1 MEGRTRSRN
10 CPSICSYNASV
21 RYRVEDL
28 AAVAGVGV
36 DTVRFYQGQGLL
48 AAPTRVG
55 RLAWY
60 DAEHVARLLEIR
72 DLSGRGFSLAQIR
85 DLGSS
90 DADEV
95 LAELAAENAPDP
107 SLHRAELAARTGVSE
122 FVIDLVVGAGL
133 LKPAPH
139 PDGERF
145 TDDAVDML
153 VAARTLLSEGVQ
165 LEELTALAMRH
176 ATHVEDLVDDTI
188 ELFRRHHDR
197 TGRDRSDLAAT
208 LDRLAPIATKL
219 VSQHFE
225 RTLMSRA
232 LQRLEDS
239 DDTAAAGSIV
249 VLARRIE
256 VSGSPTLAAFGSSV
270 DRYRSLWLRPDEHT
284 RIAAL
289 GAVETIEPDGA
300 ERFSEASAARAAL
313 SARVQRRG
321 PADAPA
327 PVLIGGFSFSVGP
340 DDRGPDWSGFGDCR
354 FVLPEQTL
362 IDSPAGQWLLTAGRV
377 GPDGDLE
384 ATEVELDAKSTAFL
398 ESVDWSWLSAA
409 PTDESDRGDPPTD
422 DSDGGDP
429 PPDDR
434 YVELVASGIAS
445 IEAGELDK
453 VVLARC
459 RELPAPADVTAVL
472 ARLQDA
478 YPTCALFAFAV
489 DDRTF
494 FGATPE
500 ELVALDGPSLHTVAL
515 AGTAPRGTD
524 HEEDARLAGEL
535 LASSK
540 NRAEHEFV
548 VDAITE
554 KLSDLG
560 LVDPTPSAPDIMRL
574 AHVQHL
580 RTPITARVERRRAG
594 PTDMDV
600 FRVAGVLHPT
610 PAVGGTPDDA
620 AARFIDSQE
629 RFDRGWYAAPI
640 GWCDLDG
647 NGDLRVALRSALCD
661 RERVYLFAGAGIV
674 AGSDPDEE
682 LAETT
687 VKLRA
692 LAEVIGP

>member
-1 MEGRTRSRN
+1 M
-10 CPSICSYNASV
+10 SV

-28 AAVAGVGV
+28 AASADVGV
-36 DTVRFYQGQGLL
+36 DTVRYYQGQGLL
-48 AAPTRVG
+48 EAPTRDG

-60 DAEHVARLLEIR
+60 DDDHLARLLEIR
-72 DLSGRGFSLAQIR
+72 DLSNRGFSLAQIR
-85 DLGSS
+85 DLGSN
-90 DADEV
+90 DADEL

-107 SLHRAELAARTGVSE
+107 SLDRAELAARTGVSE

-133 LKPAPH
+133 LNPAAH

-145 TDDAVDML
+145 TDDAVGML
-153 VAARTLLSEGVQ
+153 VGARTLLSEGVQ

-176 ATHVEDLVDDTI
+176 ATHVEGLVDDTI

-197 TGRDRSDLAAT
+197 TGRDRADLAAT
-208 LDRLAPIATKL
+208 LDRLAPIATNL

-232 LQRLEDS
+232 LKRLEDS

-249 VLARRIE
+249 VSARRVDI
-256 VSGSPTLAAFGSSV
+256 SGSPALAAFGSST

-300 ERFSEASAARAAL
+300 DRFSEASAARAAL

-327 PVLIGGFSFSVGP
+327 PVLIGGFSFSVGS
-340 DDRGPDWSGFGDCR
+340 DGRRPDWTGFGDCR
-354 FVLPEQTL
+354 FVLPELTL
-362 IDSPAGQWLLTAGRV
+362 IDSPTGQWLLAAGRV
-377 GPDGDLE
+377 GADGDLA
-384 ATEVELDAKSTAFL
+384 ATQVELDEKSAAFL
-398 ESVDWSWLSAA
+398 DSVDWTWTPAAASAHADTGA
-409 PTDESDRGDPPTD
+409 PET
-422 DSDGGDP
+422 
-429 PPDDR
+429 DDR
-434 YVELVASGIAS
+434 YVELVAAGIAS
-445 IEAGELDK
+445 IEAGDLDK

-459 RELPAPADVTAVL
+459 HELPAPADVTTVL

-478 YPTCALFAFAV
+478 YPTCAVFAFASE
-489 DDRTF
+489 DRTF

-500 ELVALDGPSLHTVAL
+500 ELVVLDGSSLHTTAL
-515 AGTAPRGTD
+515 AGTAPRAAD
-524 HEEDARLAGEL
+524 PEDDARLAGEL

-548 VDAITE
+548 VHAITA

-600 FRVAGVLHPT
+600 LRVAGVLHPT

-620 AARFIDSQE
+620 AARFIDSRE

-647 NGDLRVALRSALCD
+647 NGELRVALRSALCD
-661 RERVYLFAGAGIV
+661 RRRAYLFAGAGVV
-674 AGSDPDEE
+674 AGREPRIPDEE
-682 LAETT
+682 LAETAI
-687 VKLRA
+687 KLRA
-692 LAEVIGP
+692 LADVIDR